1 MIYLGISLCI
11 LASTFFV
18 DVVFNS
24 GAGLSTIVFSFRE
37 AITRENRQDL
47 AVEILFEID
56 KLRDQK
62 VKYTSKEVPTM
73 EESAEYQVLLEKIED
88 REKAVD
94 KLLS

>member
-1 MIYLGISLCI
+1 
-11 LASTFFV
+11 V